1 MIRNFLF
8 ILSLFGF
15 GIRII
20 VALQDKLRNVYPS
33 SIYWKRMYPIGV
45 NSPRKLCGSGD
56 FLEILNYRIN
66 FLNTYRANYNIY
78 FLLSLWYFVFIEKLV
93 HFIYVVKFLY
103 VELFTK
109 ISYSFD
115 ALGVCSDSF
124 CFIHNIDNLCV
135 LFCFVSLAR
144 DLVIFLIFS
153 KIQIFIFFIVLFSIS
168 LVSDL
173 NYISFFLLALGIF
186 CPSFSRFFK

>member
-1 MIRNFLF
+1 
-8 ILSLFGF
+8 
-15 GIRII
+15 
-20 VALQDKLRNVYPS
+20 
-33 SIYWKRMYPIGV
+33 MYPIGV
-45 NSPRKLCGSGD
+45 NSPRILCGSGD

-173 NYISFFLLALGIF
+173 NYISLFSLLWVYFVLLSLDSLSRSLDYYSLGLFLLSKIQRDK
-186 CPSFSRFFK
+186 FSS